1 MAGMNVGID
10 DTTALR
16 GLAGYVRAVAR
27 ELDLPAEGTS
37 FEISDTA
44 TAYLGLA
51 TRWPSHP
58 GRDLMLTWSELAG
71 WSIAV
76 EPTPTE
82 RPVILAEFGDDPLPP
97 PRALA
102 RFVTKTLAGRLT
114 LAAVERDRPDPIN
127 RYALAA
133 RLVEYI
139 SD

>member
-1 MAGMNVGID
+1 MDVDID
-10 DTTALR
+10 VTQALLR

-44 TAYLGLA
+44 TAYLGLV
-51 TRWPSHP
+51 TRWGPRP
-58 GRDLMLTWSELAG
+58 GRDLMLIWSEHAG

-76 EPTPTE
+76 ETTPTE
-82 RPVILAEFGDDPLPP
+82 PPLVVAEFGDNPLPL

-102 RFVTKTLAGRLT
+102 RFVTTTLAGHRT
-114 LAAVERDRPDPIN
+114 RIVADRVWPDPIN
-127 RYALAA
+127 RKMLAA
-133 RLVEYI
+133 HLGKYT